1 MKNLLAASQLRIY
14 WTIKLMGES
23 LTITS
28 IFLLGCLHALEPG
41 HGKTFLLAY
50 TVGGKLN
57 FQKIVLL
64 TFSLLIS
71 HFFVL
76 TIIAIIFN
84 LLLTEVTNSILHE
97 FSHWVAPAIIIS
109 FGCYIILRSVYK
121 KRHIHQDD
129 CAHNH
134 KEFYNSKIENPIT
147 VGILTGILPC
157 ASSLA
162 VVMMTGMT
170 PSIISIIRFI
180 LIYVLG
186 IALILFS
193 IVSMFS
199 FAKTFFLSRMKFVEK
214 RINLDLVSGYL
225 IILVGLAYLS
235 YNWSSH
241 AH

>member
-1 MKNLLAASQLRIY
+1 MS
-14 WTIKLMGES
+14 ES

-50 TVGGKLN
+50 TVGGKLD

-64 TFSLLIS
+64 TLSLLVS

-84 LLLTEVTNSILHE
+84 LILTEVANSILHE
-97 FSHWVAPAIIIS
+97 FSHWLAPGIIIS
-109 FGCYIILRSVYK
+109 FGSYVLVKAIYK
-121 KRHIHQDD
+121 TSHIHSDD
-129 CAHNH
+129 CGHDHGN
-134 KEFYNSKIENPIT
+134 FQDSKIENPIT

-186 IALILFS
+186 IALILFL
-193 IVSMFS
+193 IVL
-199 FAKTFFLSRMKFVEK
+199 TFNFTKNIVIEKFNNLKININQELLSGCLILGVGF
-214 RINLDLVSGYL
+214 IYLAFNLTGH
-225 IILVGLAYLS
+225 
-235 YNWSSH
+235 SH
-241 AH
+241 

>member
-1 MKNLLAASQLRIY
+1 MS
-14 WTIKLMGES
+14 ES

-50 TVGGKLN
+50 TVGEKLD

-64 TFSLLIS
+64 TLSLLIS

-84 LLLTEVTNSILHE
+84 LVLTEVANSILHE
-97 FSHWVAPAIIIS
+97 FSHWLAPGIIIS
-109 FGCYIILRSVYK
+109 FGSYIILKAMYK
-121 KRHIHQDD
+121 TSHIHSDD
-129 CAHNH
+129 CGHDHGN
-134 KEFYNSKIENPIT
+134 FQDSKVGNPIT

-170 PSIISIIRFI
+170 PSIISIVRFI

-186 IALILFS
+186 IALILFL
-193 IVSMFS
+193 IVL
-199 FAKTFFLSRMKFVEK
+199 TFNFTKNIVIKKFNNLKININQELLSGCLILGVGF
-214 RINLDLVSGYL
+214 IYLAFNLTGH
-225 IILVGLAYLS
+225 
-235 YNWSSH
+235 SH
-241 AH
+241 

>member
-1 MKNLLAASQLRIY
+1 MS
-14 WTIKLMGES
+14 ES

-50 TVGGKLN
+50 TVGGKLD

-64 TFSLLIS
+64 TLSLLVS

-84 LLLTEVTNSILHE
+84 LILNEVANSILHE
-97 FSHWVAPAIIIS
+97 FSHWLAPGIIIS
-109 FGCYIILRSVYK
+109 FGSYIILKAMYK
-121 KRHIHQDD
+121 TSHIHSDD
-129 CAHNH
+129 CGHDHGN
-134 KEFYNSKIENPIT
+134 FQDSKVGNPIT

-170 PSIISIIRFI
+170 PSIISIVRFI

-186 IALILFS
+186 IALILFL
-193 IVSMFS
+193 IVL
-199 FAKTFFLSRMKFVEK
+199 TFNFTKNIIIEKFNNLKININQELLSGCLILGVGF
-214 RINLDLVSGYL
+214 IYLAFNLTGH
-225 IILVGLAYLS
+225 
-235 YNWSSH
+235 SH
-241 AH
+241 

>member
-1 MKNLLAASQLRIY
+1 
-14 WTIKLMGES
+14 MGES

-41 HGKTFLLAY
+41 HGKTFLMAY

-84 LLLTEVTNSILHE
+84 LLLTEFTNSILHE

-134 KEFYNSKIENPIT
+134 KEFHN
-147 VGILTGILPC
+147 
-157 ASSLA
+157 
-162 VVMMTGMT
+162 
-170 PSIISIIRFI
+170 
-180 LIYVLG
+180 
-186 IALILFS
+186 
-193 IVSMFS
+193 
-199 FAKTFFLSRMKFVEK
+199 
-214 RINLDLVSGYL
+214 
-225 IILVGLAYLS
+225 
-235 YNWSSH
+235 
-241 AH
+241 

>member
-1 MKNLLAASQLRIY
+1 MS
-14 WTIKLMGES
+14 ES

-50 TVGGKLN
+50 TVGEKLD

-64 TFSLLIS
+64 TLSLLIS

-84 LLLTEVTNSILHE
+84 LVLTEVANSILHE
-97 FSHWVAPAIIIS
+97 FSHWLAPGIIIS
-109 FGCYIILRSVYK
+109 FGSYIILKAMYK
-121 KRHIHQDD
+121 TSHIHSDD
-129 CAHNH
+129 CGHDHGN
-134 KEFYNSKIENPIT
+134 FQDSKVGNPIT

-186 IALILFS
+186 IALILFL
-193 IVSMFS
+193 IVL
-199 FAKTFFLSRMKFVEK
+199 TFNFTKNIVIKKFNNLKININQELLSGCLILGVGF
-214 RINLDLVSGYL
+214 IYLV
-225 IILVGLAYLS
+225 
-235 YNWSSH
+235 YNVADHSH
-241 AH
+241 